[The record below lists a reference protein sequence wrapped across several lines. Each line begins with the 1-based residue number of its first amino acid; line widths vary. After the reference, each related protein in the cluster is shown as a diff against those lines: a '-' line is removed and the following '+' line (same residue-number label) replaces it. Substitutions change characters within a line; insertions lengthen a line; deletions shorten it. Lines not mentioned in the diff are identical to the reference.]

1 MRILISLVGR
11 FHSEEIATGF
21 KNFNYN
27 VKVISSYPYFVF
39 KKALSRKEHES
50 IGIIGIIN
58 RFNKYLPH
66 KIRTFLNLLV
76 HRFVSKKTLEN
87 YKEFPIIII
96 WSGCAYEFLKNKN
109 SDVNNKVILERGSTH
124 ISYQVN
130 LLKKLYNDLNFD
142 FKIENFFLKEE
153 LEEYKLS
160 DYIAIP
166 SNFCKKTFVDNGISE
181 EKLFVNPYGVNL
193 NNFYIKKYNKHK
205 IKKKLIF
212 CGEASIRKGFFPL
225 LETLNKLSKDKIEII
240 HVGTVSEEIKKI
252 LKSKRYDNLK
262 ILGTK
267 KQNELK
273 NYFYS
278 ADALILP
285 SYEEGMALVQLQ
297 SLACGTPIISSIQ
310 AGVDDIF
317 DSNEVYLGEK
327 INKIDPTSISE
338 SVINFYDNVEKIN
351 TYEIFNY
358 VKNNFSTESYS
369 QRYLNFIKK
378 IKP

>member
-1 MRILISLVGR
+1 M
-11 FHSEEIATGF
+11 
-21 KNFNYN
+21 
-27 VKVISSYPYFVF
+27 
-39 KKALSRKEHES
+39 
-50 IGIIGIIN
+50 
-58 RFNKYLPH
+58 
-66 KIRTFLNLLV
+66 
-76 HRFVSKKTLEN
+76 
-87 YKEFPIIII
+87 
-96 WSGCAYEFLKNKN
+96 
-109 SDVNNKVILERGSTH
+109 
-124 ISYQVN
+124 
-130 LLKKLYNDLNFD
+130 
-142 FKIENFFLKEE
+142 
-153 LEEYKLS
+153 EEYKLS

-297 SLACGTPIISSIQ
+297 SLACGIPIISSIQ

-338 SVINFYDNVEKIN
+338 SVINFYDNVKKIN

-358 VKNNFSTESYS
+358 VKNNFSAESYS

-378 IKP
+378 IKPWFKKN

>member
-11 FHSEEIATGF
+11 FHSEEIAKGF

-27 VKVISSYPYFVF
+27 IKVISSYPYFVF
-39 KKALSRKEHES
+39 KNVLSRKEHQS

-58 RFNKYLPH
+58 RFNKYFPN
-66 KIRTFLNLLV
+66 KIRNILNILV
-76 HRFVSKKTLEN
+76 HRMVSKKTLKE

-96 WSGCAYEFLKNKN
+96 WSGAAYDFLKNKN
-109 SDVNNKVILERGSTH
+109 SDINNNVILERGSTH
-124 ISYQVN
+124 IIHQQN

-142 FKIENFFLKEE
+142 FKIENNFLKREI
-153 LEEYKLS
+153 EEYKLS
-160 DYIAIP
+160 NYIAIP
-166 SNFCKKTFVDNGISE
+166 SNFCKKTFLDNGISE
-181 EKLFVNPYGVNL
+181 KKLFVNPYGINL
-193 NNFYIKKYNKHK
+193 NNFYVKEYNKHK

-212 CGEASIRKGFFPL
+212 CGEASIRKGFYPL
-225 LETLNKLSKDKIEII
+225 LESLNKLSRDKIEII
-240 HVGTVSEEIKKI
+240 HVGSVSKEIKKI
-252 LKSKRYDNLK
+252 LKSNRYDNLK
-262 ILGTK
+262 MLGSK
-267 KQNELK
+267 KTNELK

-297 SLACGTPIISSIQ
+297 SLACGTPIISTIQ

-317 DSNEVYLGEK
+317 GSNEVYLGEK

-338 SVINFYDNVEKIN
+338 TVINFYDNIEKIN

-358 VKNNFSTESYS
+358 VKNNFSIESYS

>member
-11 FHSEEIATGF
+11 FHSEEIAKGF

-27 VKVISSYPYFVF
+27 VKVITSYPYFVF
-39 KKALSRKEHES
+39 KNVLSRKEHVS

-58 RFNKYLPH
+58 RFNRYFPN
-66 KIRTFLNLLV
+66 KIRNILNILV
-76 HRFVSKKTLEN
+76 HRMVSKKTLKE

-96 WSGCAYEFLKNKN
+96 WSGAAYDFLKNKN
-109 SDVNNKVILERGSTH
+109 SDINNNVILERGSTH
-124 ISYQVN
+124 IIHQQN

-142 FKIENFFLKEE
+142 FKIENNFLKREI
-153 LEEYKLS
+153 EEYKLS
-160 DYIAIP
+160 NYIAIP

-181 EKLFVNPYGVNL
+181 KKLFVNPYGINL
-193 NNFYIKKYNKHK
+193 NNFYVKEYNKYK

-212 CGEASIRKGFFPL
+212 CGEASIRKGFYPL
-225 LETLNKLSKDKIEII
+225 LESLNKLSKDKIEII
-240 HVGTVSEEIKKI
+240 HVGSVSKEIKKI
-252 LKSKRYDNLK
+252 LKSNRYDNLK
-262 ILGTK
+262 MLGSK
-267 KQNELK
+267 KKNELK

-297 SLACGTPIISSIQ
+297 SLACGTPIISTIQ

-317 DSNEVYLGEK
+317 GSNEVYLGEK

-338 SVINFYDNVEKIN
+338 TVINFYDNIEKIN

-358 VKNNFSTESYS
+358 IKNNFSIERYS

-378 IKP
+378 IKS

>member
-11 FHSEEIATGF
+11 FHSEEIAKGF

-39 KKALSRKEHES
+39 KNVLSRKEHQS

-58 RFNKYLPH
+58 RFNKYFPN
-66 KIRTFLNLLV
+66 KIRNILNILV
-76 HRFVSKKTLEN
+76 HRMVSKKTLKE

-96 WSGCAYEFLKNKN
+96 WSGAAYDFLKNKN
-109 SDVNNKVILERGSTH
+109 SDINNNVILERGSTH
-124 ISYQVN
+124 IIHQQN

-142 FKIENFFLKEE
+142 FKIENNFLKREI
-153 LEEYKLS
+153 EEYKLS
-160 DYIAIP
+160 NYIAIP
-166 SNFCKKTFVDNGISE
+166 SNFCKKTFLDNGISE
-181 EKLFVNPYGVNL
+181 KKLFVNPYGINL
-193 NNFYIKKYNKHK
+193 NNFYVKEYNKHK

-212 CGEASIRKGFFPL
+212 CGEASIRKGFYPL
-225 LETLNKLSKDKIEII
+225 LESLNKLSRDKIEII
-240 HVGTVSEEIKKI
+240 HVGSVSKEIKKI
-252 LKSKRYDNLK
+252 LKSNRYDNLK
-262 ILGTK
+262 MLGSK
-267 KQNELK
+267 KTNELK

-297 SLACGTPIISSIQ
+297 SLACGTPIISTIQ

-317 DSNEVYLGEK
+317 GSNEVYLGEK

-338 SVINFYDNVEKIN
+338 TVINFYDNIEKIN

-358 VKNNFSTESYS
+358 IKNNFSIESYS